1 MNTYPEQAKAYTE
14 ALKLGAVS
22 LNDLVQW
29 ADTVLAKE
37 VEPPYEFIE
46 LSLCKKD
53 SDALIYLE
61 SISENASEERSYKIL
76 FGILHQ
82 ELKNGSCTYE
92 DVAKRLYFW
101 SAYETDMKGYREF
114 VGFWDELGLAVSG
127 QHGDPEQ
134 VKSNILAALEN
145 KMA

>member
-14 ALKLGAVS
+14 AFKLGAVS
-22 LNDLVQW
+22 LNDLVEW
-29 ADTVLAKE
+29 TDTVIAKE
-37 VEPPYEFIE
+37 AEPTYEFIE

-53 SDALIYLE
+53 SDALTCLE
-61 SISENASEERSYKIL
+61 SIAENANEERSYKIL

-82 ELKNGSCTYE
+82 ELMNGGCTYE

-101 SAYETDMKGYREF
+101 SAYETEMKGYGDF
-114 VGFWDELGLAVSG
+114 VGFWDELGLAESG
-127 QHGDPEQ
+127 QHGNPEQ
-134 VKSNILAALEN
+134 VKSDILAALQN

>member
-22 LNDLVQW
+22 LNDLVEW
-29 ADTVLAKE
+29 ADTVIANE
-37 VEPPYEFIE
+37 VEPTYEFIK

-53 SDALIYLE
+53 SDALAHLE
-61 SISENASEERSYKIL
+61 LISENANEERSFKIL
-76 FGILHQ
+76 FGVLYQ
-82 ELKNGSCTYE
+82 ELKNGGCAYE

-101 SAYETDMKGYREF
+101 SAYETELNGYGEF
-114 VGFWDELGLAVSG
+114 VGFWDELGLAESG
-127 QHGDPEQ
+127 QHGDAEQ
-134 VKSNILAALEN
+134 VKSDILAALQN